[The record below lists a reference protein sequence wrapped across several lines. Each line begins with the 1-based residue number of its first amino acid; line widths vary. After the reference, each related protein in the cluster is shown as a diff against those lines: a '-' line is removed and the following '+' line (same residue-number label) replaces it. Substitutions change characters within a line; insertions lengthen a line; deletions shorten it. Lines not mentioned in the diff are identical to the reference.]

1 MFLFIIAVY
10 LFYSK
15 ACLMKLQQKLSV
27 IFPENIPFCSDQLPV
42 LLYLLIR
49 TVATIVLVA
58 LLLLVLR
65 KCHSHQGKNK

>member
-1 MFLFIIAVY
+1 
-10 LFYSK
+10 
-15 ACLMKLQQKLSV
+15 MKLQQKLSV
-27 IFPENIPFCSDQLPV
+27 IFPDCPFCSDQLPV

-65 KCHSHQGKNK
+65 KCHSHQGKNN